1 MKNLFTDIKR
11 DLPASVVVFLVAVP
25 LCLGIALA
33 SGAPLLSGLIAGVV
47 GGLVVGVISGSQL
60 GVSGPAAG
68 LAAIVL
74 TAIAQLGS
82 FPLFLTAV
90 VLAGLMQLLLGIARA
105 GVIAYYFPS
114 SVIKGMLA
122 GIGVIIVLKQ
132 LPHAVGYDKD
142 FEGDEAF
149 LQRDAENTFSALA
162 RMLELVSP
170 GAIAITLA
178 GIALMLLWDRPFV
191 KRTKALSMVPGPL
204 LAVLAGVAL
213 AAAFQDRTRLAVD
226 AEHYVQLPD
235 LSAGVAALT
244 FPDWSG
250 LMDHRVWITALT
262 IAVVASLETL
272 LCVEATDKLDPEK
285 RITPTDRELRA
296 QGIGNAISGLLGGLP
311 VTQVIVRSSANI
323 QSGARTK
330 LSAILHGVLILL
342 SVLLIPGLMDRIP
355 LASLAAILLITGYK
369 LAKPSLF
376 RAMYAQGWYIF
387 IPFIAT
393 VAGVVFIDLLK
404 GVMLGMA
411 VGIFFLLRN
420 NYKTP
425 YHFNARKHVP
435 GDPIRIE
442 LSEDVTFLNKASI
455 MRTLAALPAGS
466 HVIIDA
472 RRTVDLD
479 PDVREIIHDE
489 MVRAREQGITI
500 ELTGF
505 HERDLP
511 RVDDLR
517 GAVLQAAA
525 KPLVTDH

>member
-1 MKNLFTDIKR
+1 MKPFFSDIKR
-11 DLPASVVVFLVAVP
+11 DLPAAVVVFLVAVP

-47 GGLVVGVISGSQL
+47 GGIIVGMASGSQL

-74 TAIAQLGS
+74 SAIGQLGS

-90 VLAGLMQLLLGIARA
+90 VLAGIVQFVLGIARA

-122 GIGVIIVLKQ
+122 GIGVIIFLKQ

-149 LQRDAENTFSALA
+149 LQKDAENTFSALVN
-162 RMLELVSP
+162 MLGLVSP
-170 GAIAITLA
+170 GAIAIALA
-178 GIALMLLWDRPFV
+178 GIALMVLWERPFV
-191 KRTKALSMVPGPL
+191 KRSKALSMFPGPL
-204 LAVLAGVAL
+204 LAVLAGVLL
-213 AAAFQDRTRLAVD
+213 AWLFQDRARFSVD

-235 LSAGVAALT
+235 LSTGIAALT

-250 LMDHRVWITALT
+250 LADTRVWVIALT

-296 QGIGNAISGLLGGLP
+296 QGLGNAISGLLGGLP

-342 SVLLIPGLMDRIP
+342 SVLLIPDLMDRIP

-369 LAKPSLF
+369 LAKPALF
-376 RAMYAQGWYIF
+376 RQMYAQGWYIF
-387 IPFIAT
+387 IPFMAT

-411 VGIFFLLRN
+411 VGVFFVLRN

-425 YHFNARKHVP
+425 FHFNAHKHVP
-435 GDPIRIE
+435 GEPIRIE

-489 MVRAREQGITI
+489 MIRAKEQGITI

-505 HERDLP
+505 HQHDLP
-511 RVDDLR
+511 KVEQLR
-517 GAVLQAAA
+517 GAVLHAASTSA
-525 KPLVTDH
+525 